1 MTDIVSLAGVSRTF
15 GARTVLHDIDL
26 TIAEGEFVVL
36 VGRSGCGKST
46 LLRIVGDLD
55 RGAEGRID
63 VTGPRAIV
71 FQDAR
76 LLPWKKVWQNVVF
89 GIEASASVLKP
100 RAIAALEEVGLAA
113 LADAWP
119 VTLSGGEAQR
129 VALARALVRTPKL
142 LLLDEPFAAL
152 DALTRLKMQKQVEHL
167 WRAHRIA
174 TLFVTHDVEEAV
186 LLADRVLLVEDG
198 RIAQD
203 IRIPLPRPRRR
214 DHPVFM
220 RLVRD
225 LLGLLGVPDE
235 EPEADAEAD
244 LRRLSSASA

>member
-55 RGAEGRID
+55 RGAVGRID

-113 LADAWP
+113 LADA
-119 VTLSGGEAQR
+119 
-129 VALARALVRTPKL
+129 
-142 LLLDEPFAAL
+142 
-152 DALTRLKMQKQVEHL
+152 
-167 WRAHRIA
+167 
-174 TLFVTHDVEEAV
+174 
-186 LLADRVLLVEDG
+186 
-198 RIAQD
+198 
-203 IRIPLPRPRRR
+203 
-214 DHPVFM
+214 
-220 RLVRD
+220 
-225 LLGLLGVPDE
+225 
-235 EPEADAEAD
+235 
-244 LRRLSSASA
+244 